1 MTTTYQQLKKRKV
14 TLPHTVPTVS
24 ISVVPRK
31 HGLLV
36 SLRLG
41 FVLVC
46 VVVVFQ
52 LLLVPLCKTSTQDV
66 TTSPHVIVDITAH
79 RTRTSENCPTCEL
92 LPSTNTTETTGKH
105 APSTLSLE
113 NSALVTETL
122 VHKGCGLHS

>member
-66 TTSPHVIVDITAH
+66 TTLLTSLNTGPVPQKTA
-79 RTRTSENCPTCEL
+79 RLVSFFPVQTPRRLPENMPL
-92 LPSTNTTETTGKH
+92 QH
-105 APSTLSLE
+105 
-113 NSALVTETL
+113 
-122 VHKGCGLHS
+122 